1 MLEEKSC
8 LLFARLIGKTV
19 FYLQDCIYQGVE
31 MTRVERES
39 INFKLPKP
47 LADALREAAKERN
60 TTATD
65 LVIRGLHHILGDAPG
80 TEVSTEIRL
89 QQVEE
94 DLYYLAH
101 SINGKGRTP
110 QIDNSITNS
119 HTTERITKIEEKLET
134 INNRV
139 SQLEGALIAI
149 QRNNSA
155 SNNYRRYKN
164 SGNPYNQSG
173 KPPQIEALDEQK
185 LALRLNVN
193 IPVLQEKRTTLTQE
207 EFSEWSKNR
216 DRGKYMWRFNEK
228 DELYHPLK

>member
-1 MLEEKSC
+1 
-8 LLFARLIGKTV
+8 
-19 FYLQDCIYQGVE
+19 

-47 LADALREAAKERN
+47 LASALREAAKERN

-89 QQVEE
+89 QQIEE

-101 SINGKGRTP
+101 SINGRGNAIQMENPAANSRTE
-110 QIDNSITNS
+110 
-119 HTTERITKIEEKLET
+119 ERLTFIEEKLELFSD
-134 INNRV
+134 RL
-139 SQLEGALIAI
+139 SKLEGVLIAI
-149 QRNNSA
+149 QRNGGA

-173 KPPQIEALDEQK
+173 KPAQLEALSEEK
-185 LALRLNVN
+185 LALRLNIN
-193 IPVLQEKRTTLTQE
+193 IPTLKEKHATLDKR
-207 EFSEWSKNR
+207 EFEEWSKER
-216 DRGKYMWRFNEK
+216 DRSKYMWRFNEK
-228 DELYHPLK
+228 DGLYHPAK

>member
-1 MLEEKSC
+1 
-8 LLFARLIGKTV
+8 
-19 FYLQDCIYQGVE
+19 

-39 INFKLPKP
+39 INFKLPKS
-47 LADALREAAKERN
+47 LADALREAAKERG

-89 QQVEE
+89 QQIEE

-101 SINGKGRTP
+101 SINGKGKTT
-110 QIDNSITNS
+110 QTDNSITNS
-119 HTTERITKIEEKLET
+119 HMEEKITKIEEKLET

-139 SQLEGALIAI
+139 AQLEGALIAI
-149 QRNNSA
+149 QRNGGA

-173 KPPQIEALDEQK
+173 KPPQIEALDEEK

-193 IPVLQEKRTTLTQE
+193 IPTLQEKRTNLSTSD
-207 EFSEWSKNR
+207 FSEWSQSR
-216 DRGKYMWRFNEK
+216 DRGKYMWQFSEK
-228 DELYHPLK
+228 DKLYHPVK